1 MDIIAGTVAVGASA
15 CCCWMLCSGIG
26 TSGGSASGGSGDNAA
41 TAARLELE
49 RLRQEVERAEQ
60 VLQPRSP
67 STLPPAAPPEQ
78 PPSATTP
85 GSGTVPTWLGRTA
98 LLVGEGAMGRFAE
111 ARVLLVGLG
120 GVGGY
125 TAEFLVRS
133 GVGHITIVDGDSV
146 DPTNRNR
153 QLIALSSTEGRPK
166 SAVLAERL
174 RDINPSCHVTARQE
188 FVPADPAQVDA
199 LVASEPF
206 DFVIDAIDSLQPKVR
221 NRSNKQAK
229 QTKQASLQMD
239 RQIVADRYRDFS
251 RDFLFVIGRQCL
263 LATVFLVAN
272 RQGQMIL
279 ICQCTYAFARWV
291 QVELIRAA
299 LKHRV
304 RVVSSMGAGGNF
316 DHTATVLHAAK

>member
-1 MDIIAGTVAVGASA
+1 
-15 CCCWMLCSGIG
+15 
-26 TSGGSASGGSGDNAA
+26 
-41 TAARLELE
+41 
-49 RLRQEVERAEQ
+49 
-60 VLQPRSP
+60 
-67 STLPPAAPPEQ
+67 
-78 PPSATTP
+78 
-85 GSGTVPTWLGRTA
+85 VPTWLGRTA

-221 NRSNKQAK
+221 TDQTSKPNRPSRRLCRW
-229 QTKQASLQMD
+229 TD
-239 RQIVADRYRDFS
+239 R
-251 RDFLFVIGRQCL
+251 
-263 LATVFLVAN
+263 
-272 RQGQMIL
+272 
-279 ICQCTYAFARWV
+279 
-291 QVELIRAA
+291 
-299 LKHRV
+299 
-304 RVVSSMGAGGNF
+304 
-316 DHTATVLHAAK
+316 